1 MQKASLFLSLIL
13 LMLCFPAVSLA
24 LQGDKTAD
32 FNALQETPSKP
43 ECQNKSGEKLENK
56 DAEVLAF
63 AEALES
69 FTNELVRI
77 VKDAPTKARGIKE
90 ARSFMEAQRFQL
102 QTQSDLIATYC
113 YCQISGEAKKKLIET
128 FFQSDTKLGQFYDL
142 SDSNPAFAP
151 KLSKL
156 KQDVMALFSSKDT
169 ESKECAQSKRE
180 ESEKAKAKR
189 PCLGPSG
196 EKLEKKDAEI
206 NSFVDTIN
214 AFTDDLVRQV
224 EIAGTPSI
232 GVDAAQRYMDE
243 RKPELKALFDKIK
256 NIGECEVS
264 EVTTERFQKDLT
276 EDGTK
281 MGTLQAKYGSD
292 LSVSTKLRKLTQDFL
307 DIFKM

>member
-1 MQKASLFLSLIL
+1 
-13 LMLCFPAVSLA
+13 MLCFPAAGRA
-24 LQGDKTAD
+24 LQAGKTAD
-32 FNALQETPSKP
+32 LSNLQETPSQP
-43 ECQNKSGEKLENK
+43 ECQNKSGEKLEIK

-63 AEALES
+63 AEAMEW

-102 QTQSDLIATYC
+102 QTQSDLIANYC

-128 FFQSDTKLGQFYDL
+128 FFQSDTKLGEFYNFAA
-142 SDSNPAFAP
+142 SNTAIAP
-151 KLSKL
+151 KLNKL
-156 KQDVMALFSSKDT
+156 RQDVIALFSSRGT

-196 EKLEKKDAEI
+196 EKLENKEAEI

-214 AFTDDLVRQV
+214 AFTDDLVRLV
-224 EIAGTPSI
+224 EIAGTPSM
-232 GVDAAQRYMDE
+232 GVDAAQRYLDE
-243 RKPELKALFDKIK
+243 RKPELKALFDKVK
-256 NIGECEVS
+256 DIGECAVS
-264 EVTTERFQKDLT
+264 EVTTTRIQKDLT

-281 MGTLQAKYGSD
+281 MGELLAKYGSD
-292 LSVSTKLRKLTQDFL
+292 PSVRTKLKKLTQDFL